1 MTDFTR
7 TGALE
12 EQTFDLETPN
22 FHLVRL
28 FRIGNARWWVK
39 TANRILWSHAAGAEK
54 RYTPAT
60 ISDIINIGWPKR
72 EREREGRKASCL
84 YILKQREVPKVWPK
98 SNSQIQLSSSLNSI
112 GTPTRRVYTLWNGDL
127 KCVIDGGW
135 SMLIDSATK

>member
-7 TGALE
+7 TGALD

-28 FRIGNARWWVK
+28 FRIGNARWWVR

-60 ISDIINIGWPKR
+60 ISDIINIGWPERR
-72 EREREGRKASCL
+72 EREREMRKKGKLFVHFETKRS
-84 YILKQREVPKVWPK
+84 PK
-98 SNSQIQLSSSLNSI
+98 SVAKIEFPNSI
-112 GTPTRRVYTLWNGDL
+112 VQFSKFDWDAHSQGLHSL
-127 KCVIDGGW
+127 E
-135 SMLIDSATK
+135 